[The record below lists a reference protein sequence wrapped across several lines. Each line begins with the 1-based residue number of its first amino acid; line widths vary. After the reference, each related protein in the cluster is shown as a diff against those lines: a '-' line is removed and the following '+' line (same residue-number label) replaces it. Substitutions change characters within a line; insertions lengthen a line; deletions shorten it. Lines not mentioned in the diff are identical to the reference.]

1 MPRFRFELM
10 MKKLL
15 ILLLLAGMVIP
26 AAAATGGPEQ
36 ILPAPA
42 QVIPGKGQ
50 TGWREP
56 MVVIGSK
63 AFRKATAKL
72 PAFAQEEAYRLT
84 IAPDRICIE
93 ANTEAGAFY
102 ARQSLEQMHRDS
114 DMLSCCTIFDY
125 PRFAYRG
132 ILLDISR
139 HFRDKAFIFKQIDAM
154 AEVRLNR
161 LHLHLTDD
169 AGWRIEIKAYPRL
182 TDYAAWRQGATW
194 KEWWHSGRHYCEC
207 DDKDAYGGYLTQ
219 EDAREIVAYAA
230 ARHITVIP
238 EIEMPGH
245 SAEVIAAY
253 PELACLR
260 PDGSPAENNSD
271 LCPGNDLTYTFMEN
285 VLREIMDIFPSRYIH
300 IGGDEADMR
309 NWPDCPRCQARMRQE
324 GLNSPEELQSYLI
337 ARIERFLN
345 ANGRSLLGW
354 DEILEGG
361 LAPNATVMSW
371 RGTEGGIKAAS
382 MGHDVVMT
390 PGAWCYLDKYQ
401 DAQFKEPEAIGGFV
415 PLEKVYE
422 YDPCAGIPAEAQR
435 HVLGVQGNLWHEYIP
450 TPEHTEYMLWPRA
463 FAIAE
468 DGWTLPENKDWP
480 SFRQRALRQ
489 ADYLAAK
496 GYHPFNLREEFGER
510 KVSLAPV
517 RHLAV
522 GKPVRYG
529 LPWHPSYPAAG
540 AATLTDGIMGSWGYG
555 DGRWQGFL
563 SDVDVTIDLESVQEL
578 HYVGATFMMQPGP
591 EIFLPKKVEI
601 FVSEDGERF
610 EKAGEI
616 WNEVPVAD
624 KSVLYPLFGTSL
636 NARGRYVRVHAIRSY
651 AWLFVDEIVVN

>member
-1 MPRFRFELM
+1 MI
-10 MKKLL
+10 MKRLL
-15 ILLLLAGMVIP
+15 ILLLLAGAMIP
-26 AAAATGGPEQ
+26 VTAAAGGPEN

-42 QVIPGKGQ
+42 RVTAAEGVAVYRTPEIL
-50 TGWREP
+50 
-56 MVVIGSK
+56 IGSK
-63 AFRKATAKL
+63 SFRKATANL
-72 PAFAQEEAYRLT
+72 PGFAQEEAYR
-84 IAPDRICIE
+84 ISISRKGIRIE

-102 ARQSLEQMHRDS
+102 ARQSLAQMRRENDT
-114 DMLSCCTIFDY
+114 LTCCTVFDY

-132 ILLDISR
+132 IMLDISR
-139 HFRDKAFIFKQIDAM
+139 HFRGKDFIFKQIDAM

-169 AGWRIEIKAYPRL
+169 AGWRIEIKAFPRL
-182 TDYAAWRQGATW
+182 TEYAAWRKGATY
-194 KEWWHSGRHYCEC
+194 KEWRQGGRQYIEQGETGASG
-207 DDKDAYGGYLTQ
+207 GFLTQ

-245 SAEVIAAY
+245 SAEVLAAY
-253 PELACLR
+253 PELRCLTA
-260 PDGSPAENNSD
+260 DGHPAERHSD
-271 LCPGNDLTYTFMEN
+271 LCPGNEATFNFLET

-300 IGGDEADMR
+300 VGGDEASKR
-309 NWPDCPRCQARMRQE
+309 NWPDCPRCLERMRQE
-324 GLNSPEELQSYLI
+324 GLGSPEELQSYLI

-345 ANGRSLLGW
+345 DNGRSLLGW

-371 RGTEGGIKAAS
+371 RGTAGGIKAAE

-390 PGAWCYLDKYQ
+390 PGEWCYLDKYQ
-401 DAQFKEPEAIGGFV
+401 DAQFKEPEAIGGYL
-415 PLEKVYE
+415 PLEKAYG
-422 YDPCAGIPAEAQR
+422 YDPCNGIPEEAR
-435 HVLGVQGNLWHEYIP
+435 SHVLGVQGNLWHEYIP

-468 DGWTLPENKDWP
+468 NGWTLPENKDWS
-480 SFRQRALRQ
+480 SFSARALRQ
-489 ADYLAAK
+489 ADYLVEK
-496 GYHPFNLREEFGER
+496 GYHPFDLREEFGER
-510 KVSLAPV
+510 KASLQPV
-517 RHLAV
+517 RHLAA
-522 GKPVRYG
+522 GKPVTYT
-529 LPWHPSYPAAG
+529 LPWNKSYPAAG
-540 AATLTDGIMGSWGYG
+540 EATLTDGIMGTWTYM

-563 SDVDVTIDLESVQEL
+563 TDVDVTIDLGEVTDI

-601 FVSEDGERF
+601 FVSNDGERF
-610 EKAGEI
+610 EKAGEV

-624 KSVLYPLFGTSL
+624 RSVLYPIFGTSL
-636 NARGRYVRVHAIRSY
+636 NASCRYVRFHAIQSH

>member
-1 MPRFRFELM
+1 
-10 MKKLL
+10 MKKLFV
-15 ILLLLAGMVIP
+15 LLLLAGVVIP
-26 AAAATGGPEQ
+26 AAAAVGGPELL
-36 ILPAPA
+36 LPAPA
-42 QVIPGKGQ
+42 QVVAGSGTILYQNPD
-50 TGWREP
+50 
-56 MVVIGSK
+56 VVIGGR
-63 AFRKATAKL
+63 AFRKATASL
-72 PAFAQEEAYRLT
+72 PAFAHEEAYRLM
-84 IAPDRICIE
+84 INKKGIRIE
-93 ANTEAGAFY
+93 ANTETGAFY
-102 ARQSLEQMHRDS
+102 AQQSLAQMHRAGE
-114 DMLSCCTIFDY
+114 MLACCTIFDY

-132 ILLDISR
+132 IMLDISR
-139 HFRDKAFIFKQIDAM
+139 HFRDKEFIFKQIDAM

-161 LHLHLTDD
+161 LHIHLTDD

-182 TDYAAWRQGATW
+182 TDYAAWRRGATW
-194 KEWWHSGRHYCEC
+194 KEWQRNGRQYCMRNLPG
-207 DDKDAYGGYLTQ
+207 ASGGYLTQ

-245 SAEVIAAY
+245 SAEVLAAY
-253 PELACLR
+253 PELGCLTNDR
-260 PDGSPAENNSD
+260 DAKRRSSD
-271 LCPGNDLTYTFMEN
+271 LCPGNELTFTFMEN
-285 VLREIMDIFPSRYIH
+285 VLREIMDIFPSKYIH
-300 IGGDEADMR
+300 IGGDEASKR
-309 NWPDCPRCQARMRQE
+309 NWPDCRLCQERMRQE

-345 ANGRSLLGW
+345 ENGRSLLGW

-401 DAQFKEPEAIGGFV
+401 DAQFKEPEAIGGYL
-415 PLEKVYE
+415 PLEKAYE
-422 YDPCAGIPAEAQR
+422 YDPCDGIPAEAQG

-450 TPEHTEYMLWPRA
+450 TPDHTEYMLWPRA

-468 DGWTLPENKDWP
+468 NGWTLPENKSWP
-480 SFRQRALRQ
+480 SFHERALRQ

-517 RHLAV
+517 QHLAV
-522 GKPVRYG
+522 GKPVVYNI
-529 LPWHPSYPAAG
+529 PWHQNYPAAG
-540 AATLTDGIMGSWGYG
+540 AATLTDGQMGSWSYG
-555 DGRWQGFL
+555 DGRWQGFR
-563 SDVDVTIDLESVQEL
+563 SDVDVTIDLESVQTI

-601 FVSEDGERF
+601 FVSNDGDSF
-610 EKAGEI
+610 EKVGEV

-624 KSVLYPLFGTSL
+624 KSVLYTLFGTSL
-636 NARGRYVRVHAIRSY
+636 NASGRYVRFHATQSL

>member
-1 MPRFRFELM
+1 MLCIFVVI
-10 MKKLL
+10 MKRLF
-15 ILLLLAGMVIP
+15 ILLLLAGAMIP
-26 AAAATGGPEQ
+26 ASAAVGGPET

-42 QVIPGKGQ
+42 SVVSGDGTTLYRTPDVIVGG
-50 TGWREP
+50 R
-56 MVVIGSK
+56 S
-63 AFRKATAKL
+63 FRKATASL

-84 IAPDRICIE
+84 ITRKGIRIE

-102 ARQSLEQMHRDS
+102 AQQSLEQMRRSGDT
-114 DMLSCCTIFDY
+114 LACCTVFDY

-132 ILLDISR
+132 VMLDISR
-139 HFRDKAFIFKQIDAM
+139 HFRDKAFIMKQIDAM

-161 LHLHLTDD
+161 LHIHLTDD

-182 TDYAAWRQGATW
+182 TDYAAWRKGATW
-194 KEWWHSGRHYCEC
+194 KEWRQGGRQYLNR
-207 DDKDAYGGYLTQ
+207 DDDNASGGYLTQ

-230 ARHITVIP
+230 TRHITVIP

-245 SAEVIAAY
+245 SAEVLAAY
-253 PELACLR
+253 PELRCLT
-260 PDGSPAENNSD
+260 PEGVPAQRHGD
-271 LCPGNDLTYTFMEN
+271 LCPGNEETFTFMEN
-285 VLREIMDIFPSRYIH
+285 VLREIMDIFPSKYIH
-300 IGGDEADMR
+300 IGGDEAGKR
-309 NWPDCPRCQARMRQE
+309 NWPDCPRCQERMKQE
-324 GLNSPEELQSYLI
+324 GLNTPEELQSYLI

-390 PGAWCYLDKYQ
+390 PGNWCYLDKYQ
-401 DAQFKEPEAIGGFV
+401 DAQFKEPEAIGGYL
-415 PLEKVYE
+415 PLEKAYE
-422 YDPCAGIPAEAQR
+422 YDPCDGIPADAQH

-468 DGWTLPENKDWP
+468 NGWTLPENKNWA
-480 SFRQRALRQ
+480 SFHERALQQ
-489 ADYLAAK
+489 ADYLVSK
-496 GYHPFNLREEFGER
+496 GYHPFDLREEFGER
-510 KVSLAPV
+510 KGSLTPV
-517 RHLAV
+517 QHLAS
-522 GKPVRYG
+522 GKPVHYNI
-529 LPWHPSYPAAG
+529 PWHQNYPAAG
-540 AATLTDGIMGSWGYG
+540 EATLTDGQMGTWSYG

-563 SDVDVTIDLESVQEL
+563 SDIDVTIDLGSVQPI

-591 EIFLPKKVEI
+591 QIFLPKKVEI
-601 FVSEDGERF
+601 FVSDDGKQF
-610 EKAGEI
+610 EKAGEV

-624 KSVLYPLFGTSL
+624 RSVLYPLFGTSL
-636 NARGRYVRVHAIRSY
+636 NASGRYVRFQAAQGRG
-651 AWLFVDEIVVN
+651 WLFIDEIVVN

>member
-1 MPRFRFELM
+1 MKRFYTI
-10 MKKLL
+10 
-15 ILLLLAGMVIP
+15 ILFWAAMLTP
-26 AAAATGGPEQ
+26 AQAATDIVPGSPES

-42 QVIPGKGQ
+42 RITPGEG
-50 TGWREP
+50 TTVYRTP
-56 MVVIGSK
+56 AVFIGAKS
-63 AFRKATAKL
+63 FRQATASL
-72 PAFAQEEAYRLT
+72 PAFAREEAYRLT
-84 IAPDRICIE
+84 VSQKGIRIE
-93 ANTEAGAFY
+93 ANTETGAFY
-102 ARQSLEQMHRDS
+102 ARQSLAQMRRDS
-114 DMLSCCTIFDY
+114 DTLACCTVFDY

-132 ILLDISR
+132 IMLDISR
-139 HFRDKAFIFKQIDAM
+139 HFRDKEFIFKQIDAM

-182 TDYAAWRQGATW
+182 TDYAAWRKGATW
-194 KEWWHSGRHYCEC
+194 KEWRQSGRQYAEKE
-207 DDKDAYGGYLTQ
+207 DPEARGGYLTQ

-245 SAEVIAAY
+245 SAEVVAAY
-253 PELACLR
+253 PSLGCLT
-260 PDGSPAENNSD
+260 PEGTPATNYRD
-271 LCPGNDLTYTFMEN
+271 LCPGNEETFTFLET

-300 IGGDEADMR
+300 VGGDEASKL
-309 NWPDCPRCQARMRQE
+309 NWSDCPRCKARMEQE
-324 GLNSPEELQSYLI
+324 GLHSPEELQSYLI

-345 ANGRSLLGW
+345 ENGRSLLGW

-390 PGAWCYLDKYQ
+390 PGQWCYLDKYQ

-415 PLEKVYE
+415 PLDKVYE
-422 YDPCAGIPAEAQR
+422 YDPCDGIPPEAQS

-450 TPEHTEYMLWPRA
+450 TPEHTEYMLWPRG

-468 DGWTLPENKDWP
+468 DGWTLPENKDLA
-480 SFRQRALRQ
+480 SFRTRAQRQ
-489 ADYLAAK
+489 ADYLTGK
-496 GYHPFNLREEFGER
+496 GYHPFDLWNEFGER

-522 GKPVRYG
+522 GKPVTYNI
-529 LPWHPSYPAAG
+529 PWHRNYPAAG
-540 AATLTDGIMGSWGYG
+540 ETTLTDGMMGSWSYG

-563 SDVDVTIDLESVQEL
+563 SDVDVTIDLGSVQEI

-601 FVSEDGERF
+601 FVSDNGADF

-616 WNEVPVAD
+616 WNEVPVSD
-624 KSVLYPLFGTSL
+624 QSVLYPLFGTSL
-636 NARGRYVRVHAIRSY
+636 NATGRYVRYHAVQST
-651 AWLFVDEIVVN
+651 AWLFVDEIVIN

>member
-1 MPRFRFELM
+1 
-10 MKKLL
+10 MKRVL
-15 ILLLLAGMVIP
+15 IFLLLAGAMIP
-26 AAAATGGPEQ
+26 VSAAAGGPEM

-42 QVIPGKGQ
+42 RVVPGDGALLYR
-50 TGWREP
+50 TPEI
-56 MVVIGSK
+56 VIGGKS
-63 AFRKATAKL
+63 FRKATATL
-72 PAFAQEEAYRLT
+72 PPFAQEEAYRLT
-84 IAPDRICIE
+84 INRKGIRIE
-93 ANTEAGAFY
+93 ANTETGAFY
-102 ARQSLEQMHRDS
+102 AEQSLTQMRS
-114 DMLSCCTIFDY
+114 DGDTLQCCTIFDY

-132 ILLDISR
+132 IMLDISR
-139 HFRDKAFIFKQIDAM
+139 HFRDKEFIFKQIDAM

-161 LHLHLTDD
+161 LHIHLTDA

-182 TDYAAWRQGATW
+182 TDYAAWRKGATW
-194 KEWWHSGRHYCEC
+194 KEWQRGGRQYCERG
-207 DDKDAYGGYLTQ
+207 DANASGGYLTQ
-219 EDAREIVAYAA
+219 EDARAIVAYAA

-253 PELACLR
+253 PELGCLA
-260 PDGSPAENNSD
+260 PDGSPAKRQGD
-271 LCPGNDLTYTFMEN
+271 LCPGNELTFTFMEN
-285 VLREIMDIFPSRYIH
+285 VLREIMDIFPSKYIH
-300 IGGDEADMR
+300 IGGDEASKH
-309 NWPDCPRCQARMRQE
+309 NWPDCPRCQERMRQE

-345 ANGRSLLGW
+345 ENGRSLLGW

-390 PGAWCYLDKYQ
+390 PGEWCYLDKYQ
-401 DAQFKEPEAIGGFV
+401 DAQFKEPEAIGGYL
-415 PLEKVYE
+415 PLEKAYE
-422 YDPCAGIPAEAQR
+422 YDPCDGIPAEAKD

-468 DGWTLPENKDWP
+468 NGWTLPENKDWP
-480 SFRQRALRQ
+480 SFRERAQRQ
-489 ADYLAAK
+489 ADRLVAK
-496 GYHPFNLREEFGER
+496 GYHPFDLREEFGER
-510 KVSLAPV
+510 KASLTPV
-517 RHLAV
+517 QHLAV
-522 GKPVRYG
+522 GKPVSYA
-529 LPWHPSYPAAG
+529 LPWHPNYPAAG
-540 AATLTDGIMGSWGYG
+540 AATLTDGQMGSWSYG

-563 SDVDVTIDLESVQEL
+563 SDVDVTIDLGASQEI

-591 EIFLPKKVEI
+591 EIFLPKKIEI
-601 FVSEDGERF
+601 FVSGDGEHF
-610 EKAGEI
+610 EKAGEV

-624 KSVLYPLFGTSL
+624 RSVLYILFGTSIK
-636 NARGRYVRVHAIRSY
+636 ADGRYVRYHAVRSN